1 MDLTSSAV
9 AAGLNVAPSSP
20 GAQYDG
26 MAVSTNFISVNSEFA
41 IKNKTRIKLDNIRP
55 QFDEAT
61 DLQKPPTAVN
71 NKISLLMAYN
81 GSDLEEYFD
90 WLANGKRPATDSEY
104 AHVYGLLTSKSLTR
118 GQAPDPGNA
127 RWDGNVR
134 ENVFCHHVYFPAVRA
149 DLKAQKYLGAGFALV
164 YSSFRPTLS
173 ELGHNAAWNLF
184 TLTAAA
190 GGSRVYVDLALIG
203 GSVDSLRSLV
213 TAINTVRPADYSHIY
228 VVDCSTIK
236 ADDMIT
242 QINGASLGLA
252 VAAAVLHA
260 PQVLYTGYLRKL
272 PGYGVVGD
280 RKVNTGY
287 PNYLRNK
294 IPPPEN
300 QPGWEAVKTDDVIED
315 VQMIGPKMMF
325 ALANNVPL
333 VIPHKTTFNSAMAS
347 VVDRL
352 EKTTLRDRSPSM
364 FVAKYAQLAYSTTE
378 ADQGYSY
385 SSLMSP
391 ILLATTLPEA
401 IMLGAIAHI
410 GFYLLRGTVS
420 EPRSIVGDLAQEALS
435 TQFSSALMQIQRTR
449 DENKAIAKAIRTDPD
464 GYIANAK
471 RDLEHQEEARRE
483 IAKAKLDAGARDRA
497 ERSNSALS
505 KKKIAAVER
514 QVKKSKRDEK
524 TSGRNWAKIAGP
536 QGGILNLG
544 KGKTEA
550 VSNMGEAI
558 AKRRNMARVAKIL
571 DDRETRKAKKRG
583 LSPATTIVLPSQSRE
598 ASMEPV
604 TGSAPTRNPD
614 EEEAVG
620 SLSTTVESPQRVID
634 AYMRIQPNLSKNK
647 SEWAQAIVRMMDEAM
662 TGKGDIRLISNELEK
677 ALVSLNN
684 SKTLVKAAKS
694 QETKDALVTV
704 AEILRDMT
712 NTVLGSKG
720 NPISLEGSDAMR
732 GIAGTL
738 LTDAYNMIV
747 QEKKS

>member
-1 MDLTSSAV
+1 MDLRSSAV
-9 AAGLNVAPSSP
+9 AAGLNIAPDSS
-20 GAQYDG
+20 GAPYDG
-26 MAVSTNFISVNSEFA
+26 MAVSTNFISVNSDFA

-55 QFDEAT
+55 QFDAAT
-61 DLQKPPTAVN
+61 DLQVPPNAVN
-71 NKISLLMAYN
+71 NKVSLLMAYN
-81 GSDLEEYFD
+81 GNDLEEYFD
-90 WLANGKRPATDSEY
+90 LLANGKRPATDSEY

-118 GQAPDPGNA
+118 GQAPDPGSA

-236 ADDMIT
+236 TDDMIT

-280 RKVNTGY
+280 RKVNSGY
-287 PNYLRNK
+287 PEYNRGK
-294 IPPPEN
+294 QPPPSG

-352 EKTTLRDRSPSM
+352 EKTTLRDKSPSM

-420 EPRSIVGDLAQEALS
+420 APRSIVGDLAQEALS
-435 TQFSSALMQIQRTR
+435 TQFSSALLQIQRTR

-464 GYIANAK
+464 GYIENAQ
-471 RDLEHQEEARRE
+471 RDLQHQEEARRE

-550 VSNMGEAI
+550 ITNMGEAI
-558 AKRRNMARVAKIL
+558 AKRRNMAKVAKIL

-583 LSPATTIVLPSQSRE
+583 LSPATTIVLPSRE

-604 TGSAPTRNPD
+604 TGAAPTRNPD

-634 AYMRIQPNLSKNK
+634 AYLRIQPNLRNNK

-662 TGKGDIRLISNELEK
+662 TGNGDIRLIHKELEK
-677 ALVSLNN
+677 ALVSLSN

-704 AEILRDMT
+704 AELLRDMT

-720 NPISLEGSDAMR
+720 NPVSLADSDAMR
-732 GIAGTL
+732 GIANTL
-738 LTDAYNMIV
+738 LTDANNMIV